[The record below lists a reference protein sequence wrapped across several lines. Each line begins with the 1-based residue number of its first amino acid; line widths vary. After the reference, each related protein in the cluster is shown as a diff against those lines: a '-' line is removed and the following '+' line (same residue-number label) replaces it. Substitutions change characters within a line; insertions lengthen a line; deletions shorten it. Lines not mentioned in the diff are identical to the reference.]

1 MLLNGGEYNGHRLLG
16 RMTVDMMLANHIG
29 TGPAKRVGIRGDG
42 YGFGLGGAV
51 LTDPAKAPD
60 ALSIGTWSWGGA
72 WGTVFWIDP
81 VEELIPI
88 MLIQITSYSHFSI
101 RPLFSV
107 VASQSVVDSLADQK
121 PRVMG
126 YDTPK

>member
-1 MLLNGGEYNGHRLLG
+1 M
-16 RMTVDMMLANHIG
+16 
-29 TGPAKRVGIRGDG
+29 
-42 YGFGLGGAV
+42 

-60 ALSIGTWSWGGA
+60 ALSIGSWSWGGA

-88 MLIQITSYSHFSI
+88 LLIQISSYSHFNI

-107 VASQSVVDSLADQK
+107 VASQASSTAS
-121 PRVMG
+121 RIRNRRSW
-126 YDTPK
+126 DTTRQGKS